1 MLNPMENLQFKADV
15 KFISKDSPCF
25 KSKDYPPKDDFVM
38 SIDENEVIVSLYG
51 DDKWDFRPFG
61 GKGEFQ
67 FGEYD
72 NANKRLF
79 KNIMYYLIYSH
90 LCPSKYASLNAWYL
104 TLRKIFRYCH
114 INEIKANDLSRY
126 PKAIEEIAKKIA
138 KDSPSIFVTT
148 VLHLNIFYK
157 NNEQIGFTLLNKNSI
172 TLFKSFDPSYK
183 MGQTPYIPVR
193 IWTNFIQ
200 HLDSVLDDFEC
211 NQNKLEKLFHYLTSA
226 YISNENKGIRDP
238 GPFSQNSAKDKI
250 KYNGTFEQYLK
261 RNKLLKFFERHVE
274 RIKDSNTYDISQFS
288 SLLNNTMLSCF
299 MFVIYYS
306 IMRKNEATSLRAD
319 CLITE
324 TDERL
329 GDFFLLRG
337 ETTKTDPDS
346 DDRWVVCNRV
356 ERAIAIAKTLLEW
369 KLKYIKQ
376 HKETHYLFQKIDVWR
391 KDERTSKARD
401 YDSCQHLI
409 SRDNFSFFNL
419 EQHRITQEDYEEAL
433 ALTPSLIREDW
444 FKVGNIWQFGFHQFR
459 RTLAVHFALN
469 RVSSSST
476 QLQMK
481 HGTREQQF
489 HYQNNA
495 GRLRLNQSAE
505 QEVVNE
511 YYAEMARNISS
522 VVYGEDSITHTKSP
536 ITQEV
541 ARFVEEG
548 EMKKLLKAQKNG
560 AVGYRKN
567 LLGGCMKQGT
577 CKYGGF
583 DSITHCAGGNRKSM
597 CSDLVIDSSREQE
610 FKEDKA
616 HYENQMN
623 EAPEHSPRYE
633 SLKAETR
640 GYEKVLEAIKD
651 KRGGIE

>member
-1 MLNPMENLQFKADV
+1 
-15 KFISKDSPCF
+15 
-25 KSKDYPPKDDFVM
+25 
-38 SIDENEVIVSLYG
+38 
-51 DDKWDFRPFG
+51 
-61 GKGEFQ
+61 
-67 FGEYD
+67 
-72 NANKRLF
+72 
-79 KNIMYYLIYSH
+79 
-90 LCPSKYASLNAWYL
+90 
-104 TLRKIFRYCH
+104 
-114 INEIKANDLSRY
+114 
-126 PKAIEEIAKKIA
+126 
-138 KDSPSIFVTT
+138 
-148 VLHLNIFYK
+148 
-157 NNEQIGFTLLNKNSI
+157 
-172 TLFKSFDPSYK
+172 
-183 MGQTPYIPVR
+183 
-193 IWTNFIQ
+193 
-200 HLDSVLDDFEC
+200 
-211 NQNKLEKLFHYLTSA
+211 
-226 YISNENKGIRDP
+226 
-238 GPFSQNSAKDKI
+238 
-250 KYNGTFEQYLK
+250 
-261 RNKLLKFFERHVE
+261 
-274 RIKDSNTYDISQFS
+274 
-288 SLLNNTMLSCF
+288 
-299 MFVIYYS
+299 
-306 IMRKNEATSLRAD
+306 
-319 CLITE
+319 
-324 TDERL
+324 
-329 GDFFLLRG
+329 
-337 ETTKTDPDS
+337 
-346 DDRWVVCNRV
+346 
-356 ERAIAIAKTLLEW
+356 
-369 KLKYIKQ
+369 
-376 HKETHYLFQKIDVWR
+376 
-391 KDERTSKARD
+391 
-401 YDSCQHLI
+401 
-409 SRDNFSFFNL
+409 
-419 EQHRITQEDYEEAL
+419 
-433 ALTPSLIREDW
+433 
-444 FKVGNIWQFGFHQFR
+444 
-459 RTLAVHFALN
+459 
-469 RVSSSST
+469 
-476 QLQMK
+476 MK